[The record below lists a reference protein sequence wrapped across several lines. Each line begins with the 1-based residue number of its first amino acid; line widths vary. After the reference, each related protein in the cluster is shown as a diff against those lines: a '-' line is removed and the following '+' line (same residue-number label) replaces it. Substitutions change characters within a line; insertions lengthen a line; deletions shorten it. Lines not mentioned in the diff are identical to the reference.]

1 MGVAFWDWSSRM
13 GGPGTA
19 DRWANADPPLMRK
32 DRVHYTATGGRKL
45 AGLLDDDFEAAKA
58 AYILSAR

>member
-1 MGVAFWDWSSRM
+1 M

-32 DRVHYTATGGRKL
+32 DRVHYTVAGGRKVG
-45 AGLLDDDFEAAKA
+45 ALLDADFEAAKA
-58 AYILSAR
+58 AYILSGR